1 MLVFVELVADLLAG
15 CALPFRAKSTELNS
29 VRAAA
34 QDQLEASWSRLSRL
48 KDLERSKDTLVSH
61 YATLAPQGLK
71 ELSPAERNQI
81 YNTMNLR
88 TFAHPD
94 DTLIAE
100 WGCNISPLPPGSF
113 KITTLSFELRALL
126 TEGGAQRLELARA

>member
-1 MLVFVELVADLLAG
+1 M
-15 CALPFRAKSTELNS
+15 PQRT
-29 VRAAA
+29 AACSIILCIY
-34 QDQLEASWSRLSRL
+34 LEASWSRLSRL

-113 KITTLSFELRALL
+113 KITTPSFELRALL
-126 TEGGAQRLELARA
+126 TEDGTQQIDLARA

>member
-61 YATLAPQGLK
+61 YATLVFRHEG
-71 ELSPAERNQI
+71 
-81 YNTMNLR
+81 
-88 TFAHPD
+88 F
-94 DTLIAE
+94 
-100 WGCNISPLPPGSF
+100 GSF
-113 KITTLSFELRALL
+113 DGSTIS
-126 TEGGAQRLELARA
+126 G

>member
-15 CALPFRAKSTELNS
+15 CALPFRAKSTEPKS

-34 QDQLEASWSRLSRL
+34 QDQLEAFQSRLSRL

-71 ELSPAERNQI
+71 ELSPAERKQI

-88 TFAHPD
+88 IFAHPD

-100 WGCNISPLPPGSF
+100 WDCNISPLPPGSF
-113 KITTLSFELRALL
+113 KITTQAFEFRALL
-126 TEGGAQRLELARA
+126 TEAVPSAWS

>member
-34 QDQLEASWSRLSRL
+34 QDQLEAWSRLSRL

-113 KITTLSFELRALL
+113 KITTPSFELRALL
-126 TEGGAQRLELARA
+126 TEDGTQQIDLARA

>member
-15 CALPFRAKSTELNS
+15 CALPFRAKSTELKS

-34 QDQLEASWSRLSRL
+34 QDQLEAAWSRLSRL

-88 TFAHPD
+88 IFAHPD

-100 WGCNISPLPPGSF
+100 WGCNISPLPPGSCR
-113 KITTLSFELRALL
+113 TR
-126 TEGGAQRLELARA
+126 GR

>member
-1 MLVFVELVADLLAG
+1 MLVFVELVADLLTG

-34 QDQLEASWSRLSRL
+34 QDQLEASRSRLSRL
-48 KDLERSKDTLVSH
+48 KDLDRSKDTLVSH

-88 TFAHPD
+88 IFAHPD

-100 WGCNISPLPPGSF
+100 WGCNVSPLPPDSF
-113 KITTLSFELRALL
+113 RITTHAFEFRALL
-126 TEGGAQRLELARA
+126 TVDGAQRLDLSRS

>member
-100 WGCNISPLPPGSF
+100 WGCNISPLPPDSF
-113 KITTLSFELRALL
+113 KITTPSFELRALL
-126 TEGGAQRLELARA
+126 TEGDAERLELAKI